1 MAVTLPTN
9 ASEIVNRQKAD
20 IQNALSSSNPFL
32 KNGLLTALVESSG
45 YRFFDIYKL
54 IDVIQSGLFLDNY
67 ADFSVLD
74 FWGGLVDL
82 TLGLPTAS
90 SGQIVF
96 SGSSDG
102 LLIPSG
108 SILSNGSL
116 TYTTLVDGTLAQNSN
131 SILQITQSSG
141 TATIVFSGDHGLAT
155 GIDITISGADQE
167 NYNGVKTVTVI
178 NNTEATFNIDETT
191 TSPAT
196 GTLTSI
202 YYVTSVEVQCNDN
215 GSNTNLSSGAA
226 LSLQNT
232 ITNVN
237 NNAYVDLSGLTGGTD
252 TETEENYKARIVDAW
267 QNPVTNFNAASII
280 NQAKTVDGIT
290 RVFVLR
296 ATNGVSGGAYSTD
309 QAGFVTIY
317 CVKDNSD
324 TIITNSTD
332 NSLVKTAI
340 LSIAPMNDVTDNIN
354 VLSLTPVA
362 IDFTFT
368 SISPDTTTMRTAIQ
382 ENIQQFFKSKNSIN
396 GVETGEEDRGTMRI
410 NDINLAILQT
420 VDSIT
425 GKSLESYV
433 LSTPIND
440 VSVNDGEIVIAG
452 NINFT

>member
-9 ASEIVNRQKAD
+9 ASEVVNRQKAD
-20 IQNALSSSNPFL
+20 VQNALPSSNPFL
-32 KNGLLTALVESSG
+32 KNGLLTALVQSSG
-45 YRFFDIYKL
+45 YRFYDLYQL
-54 IDVIQSGLFLDNY
+54 VNVLQSGLFLDNY

-82 TLGLPTAS
+82 TLGKPTAS
-90 SGQIVF
+90 SGKVVF
-96 SGSSDG
+96 SGNTNG
-102 LLIPSG
+102 ILIPSG
-108 SILSNGSL
+108 EILSNGSL
-116 TYTTLVDGTLAQNSN
+116 TYKTLVDGTLSQNSN
-131 SILQITQSSG
+131 TILQITQSSG
-141 TATIVFSGDHGLAT
+141 IATIVFSGDHGLAT
-155 GIDITISGADQE
+155 GINITISGADQV

-178 NNTEATFNIDETT
+178 NNTEVTFDIDETT

-196 GTLTSI
+196 GSLTST
-202 YYVTSVEVQCNDN
+202 YYVASVEVQSNDN
-215 GSNTNLSSGAA
+215 GANTNLSSGAA

-232 ITNVN
+232 ITNIN
-237 NNAYVDLSGLTGGTD
+237 NNAYVSLNGLTGGTD
-252 TETEENYKARIVDAW
+252 TETEDNYKARIVDAW

-280 NQAKTVDGIT
+280 NQAKKVDDIT

-296 ATNGVSGGAYSTD
+296 ATNGVSGGSYLKDA
-309 QAGFVTIY
+309 AGFVTIY

-340 LSIAPMNDVTDNIN
+340 LSIAPMNDVSDNIN
-354 VLSLTPVA
+354 VLSLTPIP

-396 GVETGEEDRGTMRI
+396 GVETGEEDRGTMKI

-420 VDSIT
+420 VDNIT
-425 GKSLESYV
+425 GQSLESYV
-433 LSTPIND
+433 LSTPISD
-440 VSVNDGEIVIAG
+440 VSVNDGEIVVVG